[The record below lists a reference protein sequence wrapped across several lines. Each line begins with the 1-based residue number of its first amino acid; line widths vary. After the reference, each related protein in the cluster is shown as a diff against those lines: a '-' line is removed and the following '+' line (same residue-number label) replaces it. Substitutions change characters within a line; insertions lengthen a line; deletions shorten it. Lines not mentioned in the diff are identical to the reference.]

1 MPLKTGEPAPWFRG
15 ATPSNPEFTFDSVA
29 GRYILLAFLPLED
42 APRVTALRSLAAH
55 QQMFDDARLSAFG
68 VVRDAQTAADRGWT
82 PLRTISSRSAGPGIR
97 ARGAPATT
105 SSGSG

>member
-68 VVRDAQTAADRGWT
+68 VVRDAQTAAGVRDMLGLRWVLDLDRAV
-82 PLRTISSRSAGPGIR
+82 SRQFEPAGEP
-97 ARGAPATT
+97 PCWL
-105 SSGSG
+105 